1 MYSICILLLFALK
14 LKSFLMFADYYVLL
28 LLVLAT
34 RRSDLHKMQ
43 SSVYHAQL
51 NCDFSKLCVLLNYC
65 KQQKLRKIKVLWSI
79 QVSIFTVFSAFIE
92 SAQTIHKETFAIH
105 QKSVKL
111 FSSVAFVVY
120 GIITFC
126 IVIAICAKSTNSV
139 HITLNWIF
147 NKILF

>member
-1 MYSICILLLFALK
+1 MEAYLLCFATNKNSWWGFVERKNFDESIPSLHIFKSWHTFKCSLFVKDCLKMYSICILLLFALK

-65 KQQKLRKIKVLWSI
+65 KQQKLHKIKVLWSI
-79 QVSIFTVFSAFIE
+79 QVSIFTVFLCLYWKCSNH
-92 SAQTIHKETFAIH
+92 S
-105 QKSVKL
+105 
-111 FSSVAFVVY
+111 
-120 GIITFC
+120 
-126 IVIAICAKSTNSV
+126 
-139 HITLNWIF
+139 
-147 NKILF
+147 